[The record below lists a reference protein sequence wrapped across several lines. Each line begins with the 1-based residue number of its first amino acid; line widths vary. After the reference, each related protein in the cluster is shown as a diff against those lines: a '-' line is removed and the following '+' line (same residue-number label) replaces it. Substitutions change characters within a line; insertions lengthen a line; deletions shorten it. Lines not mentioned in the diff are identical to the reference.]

1 MNNFVFKTIT
11 LASSRNKTMEIAAT
25 YLDQVVNE
33 RRSIRAYTDEPVE
46 NEAVVRSI
54 ERALLA
60 PNSSNLQL
68 WEFYRVKSA
77 DKLKELATYCLG
89 QKAAT
94 TAKEMLVVV
103 VRRDHWKDHAHKIL
117 ADSKSRFPENP
128 GKREKLVVDYYSKV
142 VPTMYS
148 TDPLDVIGVGKKMLA
163 HGVGLFRPVP
173 REVAASDVRV
183 IVHKSAALAAQ
194 TFMLSMKAEG
204 YDTCPM
210 EGFDSVRVKKMLHL
224 PAAAEINMIISYGKA
239 RPDGIYGPR
248 FRIPTSEV
256 VFEI

>member
-1 MNNFVFKTIT
+1 
-11 LASSRNKTMEIAAT
+11 
-25 YLDQVVNE
+25 
-33 RRSIRAYTDEPVE
+33 
-46 NEAVVRSI
+46 
-54 ERALLA
+54 
-60 PNSSNLQL
+60 
-68 WEFYRVKSA
+68 
-77 DKLKELATYCLG
+77 
-89 QKAAT
+89 
-94 TAKEMLVVV
+94 
-103 VRRDHWKDHAHKIL
+103 
-117 ADSKSRFPENP
+117 
-128 GKREKLVVDYYSKV
+128 
-142 VPTMYS
+142 
-148 TDPLDVIGVGKKMLA
+148 LDVIGVGKKMLA